1 MVSRSSE
8 LEVAMMSITTR
19 SSRELSPKKAEAKRA
34 ALQGPVFITIR
45 RRSTH
50 VLLSFDGYQQLAKHR
65 RNIADALAMPGDVH
79 FEFEA
84 PRYSIATDQIEHLR

>member
-1 MVSRSSE
+1 
-8 LEVAMMSITTR
+8 MMSITTR
-19 SSRELSPKKAEAKRA
+19 SSREFNPKTAEAKRA
-34 ALQGPVFITIR
+34 ALQGPVFITNR
-45 RRSTH
+45 GQSTH

-84 PRYSIATDQIEHLR
+84 PRYSIATDQVEYLR

>member
-1 MVSRSSE
+1 M
-8 LEVAMMSITTR
+8 
-19 SSRELSPKKAEAKRA
+19 
-34 ALQGPVFITIR
+34 
-45 RRSTH
+45 
-50 VLLSFDGYQQLAKHR
+50 LLSIDGDQQPAKHR